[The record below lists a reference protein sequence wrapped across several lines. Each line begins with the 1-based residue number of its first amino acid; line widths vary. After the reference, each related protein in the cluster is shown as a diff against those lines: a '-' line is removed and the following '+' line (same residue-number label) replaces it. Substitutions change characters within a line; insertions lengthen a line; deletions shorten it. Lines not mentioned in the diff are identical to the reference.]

1 VSETF
6 FPVND
11 LLRRKLQT
19 SLIVI
24 SLTLCIASTLFLLL
38 FGEKIGFK
46 ILLTVEG
53 RLTSSFLTVFFSFI
67 MFIAFLIFIVGAIIV
82 SFMVFVMM
90 SQRVKDIG
98 LMKAAGCPND
108 LIFGYFMTEIL
119 IVVVISCF
127 LGVILGILADFA
139 STSLLSSFGFQ
150 ISQASID
157 FWLVVLVFLIFFVL
171 ALIFGA
177 KPILDT
183 AKVEPAKAISPTYH
197 FGLGKEPGFKATS
210 KVGLTTKIALRSLFR
225 RKSATIRIILC
236 LTSVFILTTVGIAG
250 GIIADQTTKS
260 WIEKATGRD
269 VVLIAHQEMCNQ
281 YVLLLSKFYEAKE
294 DSNFNYTNESY
305 LIAED
310 LLNKLDSIYGTM
322 YIDARLVL
330 KGHVKEV
337 QGYVIDPETGATSSV
352 GNDREGESLIVGVA
366 PENVLSE
373 WFMEGEFLKKNEAS
387 EAVIGDSLA
396 QRIFSAP
403 LSQNIRLFDRNFDVV
418 GVCIDPINNSNI
430 TYIPIKT
437 LQNIT
442 GIPRP
447 NIAMI
452 KVNLANRTEILNQI
466 RIIVEA
472 SNPEFAVLELDEV
485 LDKNLGFIGYVW
497 SAILLLPLFSLVSA
511 SLCLVG
517 YVMLAIA
524 EQRQEFGVLRALGA
538 KPKTVVKIVS
548 MQSLVALLS
557 SYAVGTAFGI
567 IITLLILV
575 PNPLVTVY
583 TIIEIAGWLLAALT
597 ATFIFSLYPAIRFAK
612 KSIPEIMT

>member
-1 VSETF
+1 MSETF